1 MNTIHILSKDTNVSR
16 ETFWWYNNPRGNKMV
31 KKALKYILLIT
42 LAAIIFFYGY
52 SKFEDKKEW
61 TDFVNEI
68 SLLEAYDEERLEDY
82 FNYHKIHPSFETER
96 IIAEVNEK
104 DERILYYDSFIDLI
118 KQPNRTECLKYFFKN
133 KGVSINDVIV
143 LSNKQLLDMA
153 YDDVL
158 AKYLHLNMDGAA
170 IRECVD
176 YSKKNSKAQTEDVMV
191 LKEKQLLDMMFDDV
205 LAKYLHLDI
214 DGTTIRKCVEYSKK
228 HRDIEAD
235 DVVLIINLELEDIE
249 PTKMFLDLI
258 SADFFM
264 PTRLERYMK
273 IYQENTNYTPRQVVE
288 IVNCDA
294 DRPFYTNVEPAD
306 LSKGILVIN
315 NKFNYLESDYVPDNL
330 VVVDKK
336 YSSCGARMEKNAYD
350 AFVEMC
356 EAAREHALEI
366 KILGDSGYR
375 SYHYQKAIYDYKQ
388 KKYGTEEVDSRN
400 ARPGYS
406 EHQTGLAV
414 DITAYH
420 INGNGKYSYE
430 WLKENCWYY
439 GFIYRYQGGKEHL
452 TGYNKENWHYRYV
465 GKEVALFIKEHNI
478 TFDEYYTYFIKGY

>member
-1 MNTIHILSKDTNVSR
+1 MKNVSR
-16 ETFWWYNNPRGNKMV
+16 ETFWWYNNQRGNKMV

-68 SLLEAYDEERLEDY
+68 SLSEAYDEERLEDY

-273 IYQENTNYTPRQVVE
+273 IYQENTSYTPRQVVE

-306 LSKGILVIN
+306 LSKGFLIIV
-315 NKFNYLESDYVPDNL
+315 NKFYYLEKDYVPENL
-330 VVVDKK
+330 VVVSKE
-336 YSSCGARMEKNAYD
+336 YSSYGARLEKTVYE

-356 EAAREHALEI
+356 EAAKESLLQIVVRA
-366 KILGDSGYR
+366 DDGYR
-375 SYHYQKAIYDYKQ
+375 SYDYQSEVYNYYKNA
-388 KKYGTEEVDSRN
+388 YGTKGADNCS
-400 ARPGYS
+400 ARAGFS
-406 EHQTGLAV
+406 EHQSGLTV
-414 DITAYH
+414 DIEVYPLE
-420 INGNGKYSYE
+420 GNNTYTNQGRYE
-430 WLKENCWYY
+430 WTMENCWYY
-439 GFIYRYQGGKEHL
+439 GFINRYQEGKEHL
-452 TGYNKENWHYRYV
+452 TGYQQEEWHYRYV

-478 TFDEYYTYFIKGY
+478 TFDEYYTYFVKGY